1 MDKTIRHKF
10 LLGLM
15 LLTALFS
22 SVPTSVFA
30 ASNSAYLNGASGSAQ
45 TGNSFTVSVDG
56 TVSNHWWGSGPNS
69 ADGIITFP
77 ASRLKVLSIDD
88 KTGAAFPYSET
99 TIDNTAGTITI
110 KQRTGTWAYI
120 KPNITVHLLS
130 ITFQALT
137 PGVANVTFSS
147 MSYSTGTAA
156 TTGGTYTI
164 TAPPPPT
171 PTPTPTP
178 KPTPKPSTKPTITPK
193 PSVQP
198 TPTPTPAVEETPP
211 PVTQSD
217 GGLKIQD
224 VKVTVTREEG
234 RIAWKMNSDDAT
246 ATVTYGTTKG
256 SQKKKAEVIKNKDG
270 GYETSLKELSLGTLY
285 HFTIKATANDD
296 LEGGTY
302 SGTLTTRGYPVQLTI
317 QQNNLLL
324 PGAKIRIGERTFVAN
339 KDGIVT
345 TELSNGDHTAQ
356 VTPANSDES
365 YPVKFTIAKKT
376 MPASGNPD
384 LQSFVLNVSTIGN
397 TSGVAGQYLLPIFGA
412 VGAALAVIGGI
423 VGFVLMR
430 KRQAENNEQLTSVD
444 TDLLS
449 ANYGR
454 PVENIYQNTPMP
466 NLETNGGGPAGIFQ
480 EQPLEPAPPPD
491 STTPASMFDAM
502 QTQQPQPAYPSPA
515 VDLSTAGPDPGS
527 LSQEQQLGQ
536 QVEPSIDT
544 TNLPLPPLDA
554 TAMPNSIDAGT
565 PVQLYSE
572 DEQLAAEVVDVESSA
587 KADQPDAIYNEATG
601 ELNILHGGERAINTE
616 TPVDE
621 DIPVEPSIEATPNN
635 DLDIQHSNTANDSD
649 QLPQASLEVAH

>member
-1 MDKTIRHKF
+1 
-10 LLGLM
+10 M

-69 ADGIITFP
+69 ADGIISFP

-120 KPNITVHLLS
+120 QPNITVHLLS

-147 MSYSTGTAA
+147 MRYSTGTAA

-178 KPTPKPSTKPTITPK
+178 KPTPKPSTKPTVTPK

-234 RIAWKMNSDDAT
+234 HIAWKMNSDDAT

-423 VGFVLMR
+423 VAFVLMR
-430 KRQAENNEQLTSVD
+430 KRQAENNEQLASVD

-480 EQPLEPAPPPD
+480 EQPLEPAPPLD
-491 STTPASMFDAM
+491 STAPASMFDAM
-502 QTQQPQPAYPSPA
+502 QTQQPQQAYPSPT
-515 VDLSTAGPDPGS
+515 VDPSTAGPDLGS

-544 TNLPLPPLDA
+544 TSLPLPPLDA
-554 TAMPNSIDAGT
+554 TAMPSSIDTGT
-565 PVQLYSE
+565 PVQQYSE

-587 KADQPDAIYNEATG
+587 KADQPDAIYDEATG

-621 DIPVEPSIEATPNN
+621 DTPVEPSIEATPNN
-635 DLDIQHSNTANDSD
+635 DLDIRHSNTANDSD